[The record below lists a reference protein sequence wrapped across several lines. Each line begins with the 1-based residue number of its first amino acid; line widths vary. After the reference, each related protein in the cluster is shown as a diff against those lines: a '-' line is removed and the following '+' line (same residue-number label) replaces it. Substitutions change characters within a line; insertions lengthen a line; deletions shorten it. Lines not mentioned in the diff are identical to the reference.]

1 MTRNRGTDLPL
12 PGATCGSTDDELGE
26 HSAVRICEESL
37 RPLSC
42 MSANTSEPISTSIR
56 VRSSNDAMA
65 FVSRCVLNQHGAQV
79 AACDDI
85 NRLDKHSLQGSRALG
100 RGGRITRDQIDPVN
114 QTRSMCGAVDV
125 TVTSLLRFDVY
136 FITTCQHSSVI
147 QIYFCSI
154 FS

>member
-42 MSANTSEPISTSIR
+42 MSANTSEPISTSIM

-85 NRLDKHSLQGSRALG
+85 NRLDKHSL
-100 RGGRITRDQIDPVN
+100 
-114 QTRSMCGAVDV
+114 GAVLWVAEDGLREIRSILSIRRV
-125 TVTSLLRFDVY
+125 PCVAQLTSQLRHY
-136 FITTCQHSSVI
+136 RGLT
-147 QIYFCSI
+147 SI
-154 FS
+154 S